1 MGLFLF
7 FKEMESRVEAL
18 WEKMNKGVSNKTAK
32 SFSNKRTFSN
42 VNASSKKA
50 SNVRMFYLSSSFEWN
65 FICIIGG

>member
-32 SFSNKRTFSN
+32 SLSNKRAFSN

-50 SNVRMFYLSSSFEWN
+50 NNVRMFSF
-65 FICIIGG
+65 